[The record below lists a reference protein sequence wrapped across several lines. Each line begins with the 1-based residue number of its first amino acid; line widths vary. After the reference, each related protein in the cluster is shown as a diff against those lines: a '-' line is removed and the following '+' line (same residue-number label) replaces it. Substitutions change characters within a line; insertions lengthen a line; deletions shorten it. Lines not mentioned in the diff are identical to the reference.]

1 MIIIQVDGTDTDAIQ
16 AQIVDPVGTTG
27 NRDFTIQLKA
37 TATASITAYITY
49 TIQGMFVSA
58 S

>member
-1 MIIIQVDGTDTDAIQ
+1 MIIRQVDGTDTDAIQ